1 MKLPLSCLPWVSL
14 LLCTALGPLA
24 CGSLKTDP
32 ERPPPD
38 EEEPPAVQ
46 FRVSVAAEGPEY
58 CRQGTWTLSIS
69 VEGGTPERV
78 ALERDGR
85 EVETLAPP
93 YRHTVDCATHAE
105 GRFAF
110 VARAMVGDRSFASPS
125 ASVVVDRTSPRLDA
139 WRPALPF
146 PTVDAPVELVFSEPL
161 LPESLQAAPTR
172 VRDGNGFSVA
182 HQAVLVEDGKVLRLV
197 PAAVLRPPV
206 TLNVELVQRNMTDR
220 AGNPL
225 DVTQGAGVSE
235 RRFSYWPFARVG
247 ERMSELP
254 IEWYSMALELRS
266 QARPVVA
273 FVEGGDTE
281 AELVVARWSG
291 EAWERLAPP
300 REAEARSRAPILP
313 RLEVARQGGLV
324 LAWLERVNSTERIHV
339 SRYDGTSWTRQG
351 APHDT
356 QSSITDFQMALDP
369 QGYPV
374 LVYQERDVDLRVVR
388 WTGTA
393 WEFLG
398 DPLSGNPQVGSFA
411 RYPAI
416 AVDSTRVVVA
426 WSETPPEET
435 YAQVFVMEFRD
446 GAWSRVGRLL
456 RGTEQGRAER
466 VAVALDGGG
475 VPVVA
480 WIESYADFADGFIF
494 AARWRSTATFADWM
508 PPEQLQG
515 ATPYAGLRALWLVRD
530 AAGEPW
536 VAWPRT
542 QAGFDVASVFRR
554 RRAAG
559 WEPEQLIAGSPLSG
573 FRLDDKGFPWVS
585 AGYPWEVSILRPQ

>member
-1 MKLPLSCLPWVSL
+1 MKSRLSRPRWGAL
-14 LLCTALGPLA
+14 LLCTALGSLA
-24 CGSLKTDP
+24 CDSLKLEP
-32 ERPPPD
+32 EPLPIV
-38 EEEPPAVQ
+38 EEEPAAVQ
-46 FRVSVAAEGPEY
+46 LRVTVAAEGPEY

-110 VARAMVGDRSFASPS
+110 VARAMVGDRSFSSPS
-125 ASVVVDRTSPRLDA
+125 ASVVVDRTPPRLEPS
-139 WRPALPF
+139 RPALPF
-146 PTVDAPVELVFSEPL
+146 PTVDAPVEFVFSEPL

-182 HQAVLVEDGKVLRLV
+182 HQAVLVEDGTVLRLV

-206 TLNVELVQRNMTDR
+206 TLNVELAQRNMTDR

-225 DVTQGAGVSE
+225 DVTRVAGSFE
-235 RRFSYWPFARVG
+235 WTFSYWPFARVG
-247 ERMSELP
+247 ARMSELS
-254 IEWYSMALELRS
+254 IDWQSLALELRS

-273 FVEGGDTE
+273 FMERERFDIK
-281 AELVVARWSG
+281 AELGVARWSG

-300 REAEARSRAPILP
+300 REAEARSREPILP
-313 RLEVARQGGLV
+313 QLEVAWQGGLV
-324 LAWLERVNSTERIHV
+324 LAWLERDNSTEWIHV
-339 SRYDGTSWTRQG
+339 SRYGGTSWTRLG

-356 QSSITDFQMALDP
+356 QSVITDFQMALDP
-369 QGYPV
+369 QGHPV
-374 LVYQERDVDLRVVR
+374 LVYRERDVDLRVVR

-398 DPLSGNPQVGSFA
+398 GPLSGNPRVATLA

-416 AVDSTRVVVA
+416 AVDFNRVVVA
-426 WSETPPEET
+426 WSETHPEET
-435 YAQVFVMEFRD
+435 RAQVFVMEFRD
-446 GAWSRVGRLL
+446 GAWSRMGRLL
-456 RGTEQGRAER
+456 SGTAQGSAER
-466 VAVALDGGG
+466 VAVALADE
-475 VPVVA
+475 PVVA
-480 WIESYADFADGFIF
+480 WVERSEDFADGFVF
-494 AARWRSTATFADWM
+494 ASRWRSTATFADWM

-515 ATPYAGLRALWLVRD
+515 ATPYEGLRALWLVMD

-536 VAWPRT
+536 VAWQRT
-542 QAGFDVASVFRR
+542 QAGSNVASVFRR

-559 WEPEQLIAGSPLSG
+559 WEPEQLIAGSPLGG

-585 AGYPWEVSILRPQ
+585 AGYPWEMSILRPQ